1 MKGVGSKA
9 MSSPSRGAAS
19 ENYPPP
25 LIMRFLR
32 SSVGSKSRGARSRSS
47 PMFVV
52 RRKNAA
58 AATIETQEPSSP
70 KVTCIGQVRVGR
82 SKNFTP
88 SKPGQL
94 KQSQP
99 SQGTCTCFSVTKCS
113 VCTPRKLDLR
123 RWASFFWFGCCKKV
137 DVEDNSSNLASN
149 GRSHFNDCETEVN
162 GNEDQE
168 ARIEKEEDSE
178 EVLRGTTIPPKNAL
192 LLTRCRSAPFRS
204 SSLAVQFWGETN
216 NDIGNEVKMTSCC
229 RDFDQRESEN
239 EKQLSRKL
247 RMGKEEQSEGICK
260 IGKQV
265 EGDLSIGKY
274 MEQVG
279 MPHPLLLT
287 RCKSESASKREKQAK

>member
-9 MSSPSRGAAS
+9 MSSPSRGAAA

-32 SSVGSKSRGARSRSS
+32 SNVGSKSRGARSRSS

-52 RRKNAA
+52 RKKNAA
-58 AATIETQEPSSP
+58 TTIETQEPSSP

-94 KQSQP
+94 KQSQS
-99 SQGTCTCFSVTKCS
+99 SQGTCTCFPATKCS
-113 VCTPRKLDLR
+113 LCTPRKLDLR
-123 RWASFFWFGCCKKV
+123 RWASSFWFGCCKKV
-137 DVEDNSSNLASN
+137 DVIDNSSNLESN
-149 GRSHFNDCETEVN
+149 GRSHFNDGETEVN

-168 ARIEKEEDSE
+168 ARIGKKEDNE
-178 EVLRGTTIPPKNAL
+178 EVLRGTTSPPKNAL

-216 NDIGNEVKMTSCC
+216 NDIGDEVKMTRWC
-229 RDFDQRESEN
+229 RDFDQRESES

-247 RMGKEEQSEGICK
+247 RMGKVEQSEQICGT
-260 IGKQV
+260 GKQV
-265 EGDLSIGKY
+265 DSSIGKY

-287 RCKSESASKREKQAK
+287 RCKSESASKRGEKQAK

>member
-9 MSSPSRGAAS
+9 MSSPSRGGAA

-32 SSVGSKSRGARSRSS
+32 SNVGSKSRGARLRSS
-47 PMFVV
+47 PMFVI
-52 RRKNAA
+52 RKKNV

-70 KVTCIGQVRVGR
+70 KVTCIGQVRVR

-88 SKPGQL
+88 SKPGHF

-99 SQGTCTCFSVTKCS
+99 SQGTCTCFSPAKCS
-113 VCTPRKLDLR
+113 LCTPRKPNLG
-123 RWASFFWFGCCKKV
+123 RWASFFRFGCCKKV
-137 DVEDNSSNLASN
+137 DVVDKSSKVESN
-149 GRSHFNDCETEVN
+149 GRSHFNDGETEVN
-162 GNEDQE
+162 GNEDEE
-168 ARIEKEEDSE
+168 ARIEKEEGSE
-178 EVLRGTTIPPKNAL
+178 EVLRGTTTPPKNAL

-216 NDIGNEVKMTSCC
+216 EYIGDELKMTSCR
-229 RDFDQRESEN
+229 RDFDRGESESE
-239 EKQLSRKL
+239 EKLSRKL
-247 RMGKEEQSEGICK
+247 RIGKEEESEQICA

-265 EGDLSIGKY
+265 EGDSGIEKY
-274 MEQVG
+274 MEQVD

-287 RCKSESASKREKQAK
+287 RCKSESRTGEKQAK